1 MNSHHLPLTPH
12 RFDGGIHPADGK
24 SLSSGGTIQRAPLLE
39 KYDLVIQQNIGAPP
53 KLLVAKGDTVKKGQM
68 IAELGGKISATLHAP
83 TSGTVGELKEIPGAN
98 GAPVQAVEI
107 IADGKDEWC
116 EPMEPYADWRNV
128 SRDLLLARVRDAGI
142 VGMGGAAFPTFA
154 KLSPPP
160 ERTIDTLVINGAE
173 CEPYLTAD
181 DHLMRESSEDVIAG
195 AGITAKILRISKVLI
210 GVEKNKPEA
219 IAALRKAARR
229 QRDIE
234 IVPLDVR
241 YPQGGEKQLIYAL
254 TGRKVMA
261 GGLPMDVGCV
271 VQNVGTL
278 AAIADAVLRGRPLI
292 ERVVTVTG
300 SPVVEPG
307 NWIFRLGTPV
317 RKALELAGG
326 VKKEVR
332 KLILGGPMMG
342 FAQSSLDVTVSKNT
356 SGILLLSGDEVRQF
370 EAGPCLSCGRCVEA
384 CPMRLLVSTL
394 SKVCENERYDLADEN
409 YVMNCLECGI
419 CTFVCPSGRPNVQH
433 FRRAKAEIKAL
444 AMKRKN

>member
-1 MNSHHLPLTPH
+1 MNSHHLPSGPH
-12 RFDGGIHPADGK
+12 RFAGGIHPLDGK
-24 SLSSGGTIQRAPLLE
+24 SLTSGGSITIPPLLE
-39 KYDLVIQQNIGAPP
+39 KYYPVIQQNIGVPP
-53 KLLVAKGDTVKKGQM
+53 KLAVNKGDTVKKGQV
-68 IAELGGKISATLHAP
+68 IAEAAGNISVPLHAP
-83 TSGTVGELKEIPGAN
+83 TSGTVGEVLDIPGAN
-98 GAPVQAVEI
+98 GAPVQALEI

-116 EPMEPYADWRNV
+116 EAMEPYKDWRNV
-128 SRDLLLARVRDAGI
+128 SRDLLLARVKDAGI
-142 VGMGGAAFPTFA
+142 VGMGGAAFPTHA

-181 DHLMRESSEDVIAG
+181 DHLMRERSAQVVTG
-195 AGITAKILRISKVLI
+195 ALVCAKILRISHVLI
-210 GVEKNKPEA
+210 GVENNKPEA
-219 IAALRKAARR
+219 IAALRDAAKG
-229 QRDIE
+229 QKDVAV
-234 IVPLDVR
+234 VPLRVR

-278 AAIADAVLRGRPLI
+278 TAIADAVTEGRPLI

-300 SPVVEPG
+300 NPVVNPG
-307 NWIFRLGTPV
+307 NYLVRLGTPV
-317 RKALELAGG
+317 RKVLEWAGG
-326 VKKEVR
+326 INREVR

-356 SGILLLSGDEVRQF
+356 SGILLLAGDEVRQF

-419 CTFVCPSGRPNVQH
+419 CTYVCPAGRPNVQH
-433 FRRAKAEIKAL
+433 FRRAKAEIRAR
-444 AMKRKN
+444 KRKN

>member
-1 MNSHHLPLTPH
+1 MNSHHLPVTPYK
-12 RFDGGIHPADGK
+12 FEGGIHPADGK
-24 SLSSGGTIQRAPLLE
+24 ALSASGTIQTPPLLD
-39 KYDLVIQQNIGAPP
+39 KYYLVIQQNIGIPP
-53 KLLVAKGDTVKKGQM
+53 KLLVKKGDTVKKGQL
-68 IAELGGKISATLHAP
+68 IAEAGGPISVPLHAP
-83 TSGTVGELKEIPGAN
+83 TSGTVGDTLEIPGAN
-98 GAPVQAVEI
+98 CAPVPAVEI

-128 SRDLLLARVRDAGI
+128 SRELLLARIKDAGI
-142 VGMGGAAFPTFA
+142 VGMGGAAFPTHA

-181 DHLMRESSEDVIAG
+181 DHLMRESAQSVIAG
-195 AGITAKILRISKVLI
+195 AGICAKILRISHVLI
-210 GVEKNKPEA
+210 GVEENKPEA
-219 IAALRKAARR
+219 IAALRAAARGI
-229 QRDIE
+229 RDME
-234 IVPLDVR
+234 IVPLHVR
-241 YPQGGEKQLIYAL
+241 YPQGGEKQLIFAL

-278 AAIADAVLRGRPLI
+278 AAVSDAVINGRPLI

-300 SPVVEPG
+300 SPVVKPG
-307 NWIFRLGTPV
+307 NFRFRLGTPV
-317 RKALELAGG
+317 RKALEFAGG
-326 VKKEVR
+326 IRKDVR

-356 SGILLLSGDEVRQF
+356 SGILLLAADEVRQF
-370 EAGPCLSCGRCVEA
+370 EAGPCLSCGRCVDA

-394 SKVCENERYDLADEN
+394 SKVCENERYDLADDN

-419 CTFVCPSGRPNVQH
+419 CTYVCPAGRPNVQH
-433 FRRAKAEIKAL
+433 FRRAKAEIKA
-444 AMKRKN
+444 MKRKN

>member
-1 MNSHHLPLTPH
+1 MNLHH
-12 RFDGGIHPADGK
+12 FEGGIHPLDGK
-24 SLSSGGTIQRAPLLE
+24 AMSAHGKIQKAPLLE
-39 KYDLVIQQNIGAPP
+39 KYFLVIQQNIGAPP
-53 KLLVAKGDTVKKGQM
+53 KLTVKKGDQVKKGQQ
-68 IAELGGKISATLHAP
+68 IAEPGGNISVPLHAP
-83 TSGTVGELKEIPGAN
+83 TSGTIGDVADIPGAN
-98 GAPVQAVEI
+98 GAPVPAVEI
-107 IADGKDEWC
+107 LSDGQDEWT

-128 SRDLLLARVRDAGI
+128 SRDLLLARIRDAGI

-181 DHLMRESSEDVIAG
+181 DFLMRESADRVIAG
-195 AGITAKILRISKVLI
+195 AGIAAKILKVSRILI

-219 IAALRKAARR
+219 VAALRAAAGK
-229 QRDIE
+229 QRDLE

-241 YPQGGEKQLIYAL
+241 YPQGGEKQLIYAM

-278 AAIADAVLRGRPLI
+278 AAITDAVVEGRPLI

-300 SPVVEPG
+300 SPVADPG
-307 NWIFRLGTPV
+307 NWLFRLGTPV
-317 RKALELAGG
+317 CKALEFAGG
-326 VKKEVR
+326 VRKDVR

-356 SGILLLSGDEVRQF
+356 SGILLLAEEEVTQF
-370 EAGPCLSCGRCVEA
+370 ESGPCLSCGRCVEA

-394 SKVCENERYDLADEN
+394 SKVCENERYELADEN

-419 CTFVCPSGRPNVQH
+419 CTYVCPAGRPNVQH
-433 FRRAKAEIKAL
+433 FRRAKAEIRAR

>member
-1 MNSHHLPLTPH
+1 M
-12 RFDGGIHPADGK
+12 DGK
-24 SLSSGGTIQRAPLLE
+24 SLSASGPIRIPPLLD
-39 KYDLVIQQNIGAPP
+39 KYHLVIQQNIGAPP
-53 KLLVAKGDTVKKGQM
+53 KLIVNKGDAVKKGQLV
-68 IAELGGKISATLHAP
+68 AEPGGPISVPLHAP
-83 TSGTVGELKEIPGAN
+83 TSGTIGDVIEIPGAN

-107 IADGKDEWC
+107 ISDGKDEWC
-116 EPMEPYADWRNV
+116 EPMAPYADWRNTN
-128 SRDLLLARVRDAGI
+128 RELLVARVKDSGI
-142 VGMGGAAFPTFA
+142 VGMGGASFPSFV

-181 DHLMRESSEDVIAG
+181 DLLMREQADKVIAG
-195 AGITAKILRISKVLI
+195 AGICAKILKISKILI
-210 GVEKNKPEA
+210 GVEDNKPEA
-219 IAALRKAARR
+219 IKALRAAAKG
-229 QRDIE
+229 QRDIVV
-234 IVPLDVR
+234 VPLPVR

-278 AAIADAVLRGRPLI
+278 AAIAAAVIEGHPLI

-300 SPVVEPG
+300 SPVVDPG
-307 NWIFRLGTPV
+307 NYLLRLGTPV
-317 RKALELAGG
+317 RQVLEWAGG
-326 VKKEVR
+326 VRTGVR

-342 FAQSSLDVTVSKNT
+342 FAQSSLEVTVSKNT
-356 SGILLLSGDEVRQF
+356 SGILLLADDEVQQF

-419 CTFVCPSGRPNVQH
+419 CTYVCPAGRPNVQH
-433 FRRAKAEIKAL
+433 FRRAKAEIRAR
-444 AMKRKN
+444 KRKS

>member
-1 MNSHHLPLTPH
+1 MNSHHLPAAPH
-12 RFDGGIHPADGK
+12 HFAGGIHPADGK
-24 SLSSGGTIQRAPLLE
+24 AMSASGTIRIPPLLD
-39 KYDLVIQQNIGAPP
+39 KYFLVIQQNIGIPP
-53 KLLVAKGDTVKKGQM
+53 KLLVKKGDPVKKGQL
-68 IAELGGKISATLHAP
+68 IAEAGGPISVPLHAP
-83 TSGTVGELKEIPGAN
+83 TSGTVGDTLDIPGAN
-98 GAPVQAVEI
+98 GAPVPAVEI
-107 IADGKDEWC
+107 ISDGKDEWC

-128 SRDLLLARVRDAGI
+128 SRERLLARVKDAGI
-142 VGMGGAAFPTFA
+142 VGMGGAAFPTHA

-160 ERTIDTLVINGAE
+160 ERAIDTLVINGAE

-181 DHLMRESSEDVIAG
+181 DHLMREAAQAVITG
-195 AGITAKILRISKVLI
+195 AGICAKILRISHVLI
-210 GVEKNKPEA
+210 GVEENKPEA
-219 IAALRKAARR
+219 ITALRAAAKGI
-229 QRDIE
+229 RDLSV
-234 IVPLDVR
+234 VPLHVR

-278 AAIADAVLRGRPLI
+278 AAIADAVINGRPLI

-300 SPVVEPG
+300 SPVAEPG
-307 NWIFRLGTPV
+307 NFRFRLGTPV
-317 RKALELAGG
+317 RKALEFAGG
-326 VKKEVR
+326 IRKEVR

-356 SGILLLSGDEVRQF
+356 SGILLLAADEVRQF

-419 CTFVCPSGRPNVQH
+419 CTYVCPAGRPNVQH
-433 FRRAKAEIKAL
+433 FRRAKAEL
-444 AMKRKN
+444 RTMKRKN

>member
-1 MNSHHLPLTPH
+1 MNSHHLPSRPH
-12 RFDGGIHPADGK
+12 RFEGGIHPADGK
-24 SLSSGGTIQRAPLLE
+24 SLSQTGTIRIPPLLP
-39 KYDLVIQQNIGAPP
+39 KYQLVIQQNIGTPP
-53 KLLVAKGDTVKKGQM
+53 KLIVKKGDAVKNGQLV
-68 IAELGGKISATLHAP
+68 AEAGERISVPLHAP
-83 TSGTVGELKEIPGAN
+83 TSGTVGDVIEIPGAN

-107 IADGKDEWC
+107 IADGQDEWC
-116 EPMEPYADWRNV
+116 EPMECYPNWRNV
-128 SRDLLLARVRDAGI
+128 NRDLLLARVKDAGI
-142 VGMGGAAFPTFA
+142 VGMGGASFPCYV

-181 DHLMRESSEDVIAG
+181 DHLMREQAEKVITG
-195 AGITAKILRISKVLI
+195 AGICAKILKINRVLI
-210 GVEKNKPEA
+210 GVEENKPEA
-219 IAALRKAARR
+219 IQSLRDAAKG
-229 QRDIE
+229 QRDIS
-234 IVPLDVR
+234 IVPLNVR

-271 VQNVGTL
+271 VQNVATL
-278 AAIADAVLRGRPLI
+278 AAIAAAVTEGRPLI

-300 SPVVEPG
+300 SPVVDPG
-307 NWIFRLGTPV
+307 NYLIRLGTPV
-317 RKALELAGG
+317 RQALVWAGG
-326 VKKEVR
+326 TSKEVR

-356 SGILLLSGDEVRQF
+356 SGILLLAADEVRQF
-370 EAGPCLSCGRCVEA
+370 EAGPCLSCGRCVES

-419 CTFVCPSGRPNVQH
+419 CTYVCPAGRPNVQH
-433 FRRAKAEIKAL
+433 FRRAKAEIR

>member
-1 MNSHHLPLTPH
+1 MNSHHLPVTPH
-12 RFDGGIHPADGK
+12 KFEGGIHPADGK
-24 SLSSGGTIQRAPLLE
+24 ALSASGTIQAPPLLD
-39 KYDLVIQQNIGAPP
+39 KYYLVIQQNIGIPP
-53 KLLVAKGDTVKKGQM
+53 KLVVKKGDAVKKGQL
-68 IAELGGKISATLHAP
+68 IAEAGGPISVPLHAP
-83 TSGTVGELKEIPGAN
+83 TSGTVGDTLDIPGAN
-98 GAPVQAVEI
+98 GAPVPALEI

-116 EPMEPYADWRNV
+116 EPMEPYSDWRNV
-128 SRDLLLARVRDAGI
+128 PRELLLARVKDAGI
-142 VGMGGAAFPTFA
+142 VGMGGAAFPSHA

-160 ERTIDTLVINGAE
+160 ERTVDTLVINGAE

-181 DHLMRESSEDVIAG
+181 DHLMRESAKAVIAG
-195 AGITAKILRISKVLI
+195 AGICAKILRISKVLI
-210 GVEKNKPEA
+210 GVEENKPEA
-219 IAALRKAARR
+219 IAALRSAARGI
-229 QRDIE
+229 RDME
-234 IVPLDVR
+234 IVPLHVR

-278 AAIADAVLRGRPLI
+278 AAISDAVILGRPLI

-300 SPVVEPG
+300 SPVVKPG
-307 NWIFRLGTPV
+307 NFRFRLGTPV

-326 VKKEVR
+326 IRKEVR

-356 SGILLLSGDEVRQF
+356 SGILLLAADEVRQF
-370 EAGPCLSCGRCVEA
+370 EAGPCLSCGRCVDA

-419 CTFVCPSGRPNVQH
+419 CTYVCPAGRPNVQH
-433 FRRAKAEIKAL
+433 FRRAKAEIKA
-444 AMKRKN
+444 MKRKN

>member
-1 MNSHHLPLTPH
+1 MNSHHPAATPH

-24 SLSSGGTIQRAPLLE
+24 KLSAEGSIRTAPLLE
-39 KYDLVIQQNIGAPP
+39 KYRLVIQQNIGAPP
-53 KLLVAKGDTVKKGQM
+53 KLLVNKGDAVKKGQK
-68 IAELGGKISATLHAP
+68 IAEPGGNISVPLHAP
-83 TSGTVGELKEIPGAN
+83 TSGTVGDVLDIPGAN

-107 IADGKDEWC
+107 ISDGKDEWC

-128 SRDLLLARVRDAGI
+128 SRELLLARVRDAGI

-160 ERTIDTLVINGAE
+160 ERTIDILVINGAE

-181 DHLMRESSEDVIAG
+181 DRLMREMPEKVIAG
-195 AGITAKILRISKVLI
+195 AGIAAKILRISKVLI

-219 IAALRKAARR
+219 VKSLRKAAAG
-229 QRDIE
+229 QRDIGV
-234 IVPLDVR
+234 VPLDVR

-278 AAIADAVLRGRPLI
+278 AAIADAVLAGRPLI

-300 SPVVEPG
+300 TPVSEPG
-307 NWIFRLGTPV
+307 NWLFRLGTPV
-317 RKALELAGG
+317 RKALELCGG
-326 VKKEVR
+326 VKTEVR

-356 SGILLLSGDEVRQF
+356 SGILLLAADEVRQF

-394 SKVCENERYDLADEN
+394 SKMCENERYDLADEN

-419 CTFVCPSGRPNVQH
+419 CTYVCPAGRPNVQH

-444 AMKRKN
+444 AIKRKK